1 MSEEDK
7 DPLDKLTGAL
17 QEAQRKLYE
26 RKAKLG
32 EPIIIADDDG
42 MPVEISAREA
52 LRLFYGQELPPVKI
66 FPSLSLPENMKTGDK
81 IVDAIREGQ
90 VRLYE
95 KKARLGETVIIA
107 DDDGMPVE
115 ISGREALRVVFG
127 LEWPEKTKQ
136 D

>member
-1 MSEEDK
+1 MLEEDK

-17 QEAQRKLYE
+17 QEAQRK
-26 RKAKLG
+26 
-32 EPIIIADDDG
+32 
-42 MPVEISAREA
+42 
-52 LRLFYGQELPPVKI
+52 
-66 FPSLSLPENMKTGDK
+66 
-81 IVDAIREGQ
+81 
-90 VRLYE
+90 LYE